1 MSHVKLS
8 SLRWMGG
15 AMLTLA
21 LFLGPVP
28 LQAVEEEQ
36 AQEAKKAVE
45 EIARQTVKI
54 AIEILTNAVLGISPT
69 AGDGGGDDNAE
80 TTALIPGGFRTRIQ

>member
-21 LFLGPVP
+21 LFLGSVP

-36 AQEAKKAVE
+36 E
-45 EIARQTVKI
+45 
-54 AIEILTNAVLGISPT
+54 LTSNLV
-69 AGDGGGDDNAE
+69 
-80 TTALIPGGFRTRIQ
+80 FRD